1 MKLSEAK
8 TIDDVIQA
16 IEEKLQK
23 QWYYPIKYE
32 QYEQFLVFHVAC
44 PTDAFDEAQKKAKK
58 KIKVTEKMLHIKDM
72 FILDHVKVD
81 LCNIIDP
88 YKKDAKLYR
97 SKWKKVLKEI
107 M

>member
-1 MKLSEAK
+1 MKLSEAT
-8 TIDDVIQA
+8 TIEDVVQA

-32 QYEQFLVFHVAC
+32 QYEQFLIFHVAC

-72 FILDHVKVD
+72 FVLDHVKVD
-81 LCNIIDP
+81 LCNIVDP